1 MVAIAFDDSVAVLIP
16 QVCMGLHVVV
26 GFPLERCL
34 KCAAELRTRS
44 SRVLSASSRVTSECT
59 LDSVGSVIRCSPDMP
74 V

>member
-34 KCAAELRTRS
+34 KHAPGGAAHQ
-44 SRVLSASSRVTSECT
+44 VIQGAECLLT
-59 LDSVGSVIRCSPDMP
+59 GNQ
-74 V
+74 